1 MRKVINIPWA
11 PKPIGP
17 YSQAIKYNNTLY
29 VSGQIPVNPMSG
41 EMVTGDISA
50 QTIQVFENISALLK
64 AGGMDFTHIIKT
76 SVFLADMDDF
86 GKVNEIYS
94 TYFTG
99 NYPARETVQVARLP
113 KDSKI
118 EISVIAVE

>member
-1 MRKVINIPWA
+1 MRKVINIPGA

-17 YSQAIKYNNTLY
+17 YSQAIKYNKTLY
-29 VSGQIPVNPMSG
+29 VSGQIPVDPMSG
-41 EMVTGDISA
+41 EMVTGDIAA
-50 QTIQVFENISALLK
+50 QTIQVLENIKALLK
-64 AGGMDFTHIIKT
+64 AADMDFANIVKT

-86 GKVNEIYS
+86 VRVNEIYS

-99 NYPARETVQVARLP
+99 NFPARETVQVARLP